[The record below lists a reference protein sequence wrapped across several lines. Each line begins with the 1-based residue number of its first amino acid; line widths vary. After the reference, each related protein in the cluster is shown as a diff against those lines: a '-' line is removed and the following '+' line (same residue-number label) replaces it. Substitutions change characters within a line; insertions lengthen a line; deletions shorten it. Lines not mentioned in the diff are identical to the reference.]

1 MVAAKTAV
9 AIGRRMVATAG
20 IQVIRVQQ
28 HASLA
33 TTQMTAQLAM
43 VVRLTT
49 QIVLLM
55 VTATH
60 AHHSAVAAMTVML
73 VQHVVMAQVATAAL
87 QIKTVLLETAKT
99 AQRAQVLVVASAT
112 ATAQSD
118 LHTASQIHR
127 VLKTALQSAVGQKI
141 VAVILLAKSATQ
153 TVLTAQHAM
162 IHVNQVSVVPATQ
175 TQTRRLSSRT
185 RFLSA

>member
-60 AHHSAVAAMTVML
+60 AHHSAVAAMTVM
-73 VQHVVMAQVATAAL
+73 HVRHAVTMSVNL
-87 QIKTVLLETAKT
+87 VLLETART
-99 AQRAQVLVVASAT
+99 AQRVQVLVVASAT
-112 ATAQSD
+112 ATVQSA
-118 LHTASQIHR
+118 LHTANRIHR
-127 VLKTALQSAVGQKI
+127 VSKTALQSAVGQKT

-162 IHVNQVSVVPATQ
+162 IHANQVSVVHATQ
-175 TQTRRLSSRT
+175 TQTRRLSSKT
-185 RFLSA
+185 RFLSV

>member
-1 MVAAKTAV
+1 
-9 AIGRRMVATAG
+9 
-20 IQVIRVQQ
+20 
-28 HASLA
+28 
-33 TTQMTAQLAM
+33 MTAQLVM

-73 VQHVVMAQVATAAL
+73 VRHVVMAQAATAGL

-112 ATAQSD
+112 ATVQSE
-118 LHTASQIHR
+118 LHTASQIHH
-127 VLKTALQSAVGQKI
+127 VLKTALQSAVGQKGAI
-141 VAVILLAKSATQ
+141 Q

-162 IHVNQVSVVPATQ
+162 IHANQVSVVHATQ
-175 TQTRRLSSRT
+175 TQTRRLSSKT
-185 RFLSA
+185 RFLSV